1 MKEKEGTKTVER
13 VEVFNYGENAPVR
26 VRVIKGQT
34 WFVAKDVCKVLEFSD
49 AEAATRLLDDDEKL
63 NLLVVGSGQ
72 RRNMIHI
79 SESGL
84 YHLLLQSRKPK
95 AKPFRRWVTMEVL
108 PSIRERGYYGT
119 GHGDVRRC
127 GVEGMLYRGMRLYP
141 YRELLKAL
149 GMSARSG
156 SACRRRRMWPAFF
169 VRAFGRDFVT
179 EQLAD
184 LLEDERRVQRRREA
198 MRGWQ
203 LELEFKAGCD
213 PPAGAGDQR
222 AQAPQIYREKR
233 FF

>member
-1 MKEKEGTKTVER
+1 MEEKEGTKTVER

-95 AKPFRRWVTMEVL
+95 AKPFRRLVPPVA
-108 PSIRERGYYGT
+108 T
-119 GHGDVRRC
+119 GAQLRRD
-127 GVEGMLYRGMRLYP
+127 ESRLY
-141 YRELLKAL
+141 E
-149 GMSARSG
+149 G
-156 SACRRRRMWPAFF
+156 
-169 VRAFGRDFVT
+169 
-179 EQLAD
+179 
-184 LLEDERRVQRRREA
+184 
-198 MRGWQ
+198 
-203 LELEFKAGCD
+203 
-213 PPAGAGDQR
+213 AGAPRCERPYGHKI
-222 AQAPQIYREKR
+222 A
-233 FF
+233 

>member
-95 AKPFRRWVTMEVL
+95 AKPFRRLVPPVA
-108 PSIRERGYYGT
+108 T
-119 GHGDVRRC
+119 GAQLRRD
-127 GVEGMLYRGMRLYP
+127 ESRLYEGG
-141 YRELLKAL
+141 RHGLLRKAL
-149 GMSARSG
+149 
-156 SACRRRRMWPAFF
+156 
-169 VRAFGRDFVT
+169 RAPVATG
-179 EQLAD
+179 
-184 LLEDERRVQRRREA
+184 
-198 MRGWQ
+198 
-203 LELEFKAGCD
+203 
-213 PPAGAGDQR
+213 
-222 AQAPQIYREKR
+222 
-233 FF
+233 

>member
-156 SACRRRRMWPAFF
+156 SACRRHRLVPDTNGMSAFTPTC
-169 VRAFGRDFVT
+169 GQTTMDN
-179 EQLAD
+179 
-184 LLEDERRVQRRREA
+184 
-198 MRGWQ
+198 
-203 LELEFKAGCD
+203 
-213 PPAGAGDQR
+213 
-222 AQAPQIYREKR
+222 
-233 FF
+233 

>member
-1 MKEKEGTKTVER
+1 MKEKEGRKTVER

-26 VRVIKGQT
+26 VRVIKGQP

-95 AKPFRRWVTMEVL
+95 AKPFRRLVPETKGRKRHRFIGKREVF
-108 PSIRERGYYGT
+108 EKKVCGGV
-119 GHGDVRRC
+119 HGI
-127 GVEGMLYRGMRLYP
+127 GIYL
-141 YRELLKAL
+141 
-149 GMSARSG
+149 
-156 SACRRRRMWPAFF
+156 
-169 VRAFGRDFVT
+169 
-179 EQLAD
+179 
-184 LLEDERRVQRRREA
+184 
-198 MRGWQ
+198 
-203 LELEFKAGCD
+203 
-213 PPAGAGDQR
+213 PAGAGDQR

-233 FF
+233 FFLKKSVRESARY

>member
-1 MKEKEGTKTVER
+1 MKEKAGTKTVER

-95 AKPFRRWVTMEVL
+95 AKPFRRLVPETNGRKRHRF
-108 PSIRERGYYGT
+108 IG
-119 GHGDVRRC
+119 
-127 GVEGMLYRGMRLYP
+127 
-141 YRELLKAL
+141 K
-149 GMSARSG
+149 SG
-156 SACRRRRMWPAFF
+156 FF
-169 VRAFGRDFVT
+169 
-179 EQLAD
+179 
-184 LLEDERRVQRRREA
+184 
-198 MRGWQ
+198 
-203 LELEFKAGCD
+203 
-213 PPAGAGDQR
+213 
-222 AQAPQIYREKR
+222 
-233 FF
+233 

>member
-1 MKEKEGTKTVER
+1 MKANNKEYNNKAVEPLQ
-13 VEVFNYGENAPVR
+13 VFDYAENAPVR
-26 VRVIKGQT
+26 VQVINGET
-34 WFVAKDVCKVLEFSD
+34 WFVAKDVCRILGIINHKD
-49 AEAATRLLDDDEKL
+49 AISKTLDDDERGVATIYPRSS
-63 NLLVVGSGQ
+63 NGVVQ
-72 RRNMIHI
+72 RRDVNVIN
-79 SESGL
+79 ESGL
-84 YHLLLQSRKPK
+84 YSLVFHSRKPD
-95 AKPFRRWVTMEVL
+95 AKKFRKWVTGEVL
-108 PSIRERGYYGT
+108 PSIRRTGGYGMA
-119 GHGDVRRC
+119 GGVCRC
-127 GVEGMLYRGMRLYP
+127 GVEGMLYRGMRLFP

-213 PPAGAGDQR
+213 PGRTGSTAH
-222 AQAPQIYREKR
+222 
-233 FF
+233 

>member
-95 AKPFRRWVTMEVL
+95 AKPFRRLVPPVA
-108 PSIRERGYYGT
+108 T
-119 GHGDVRRC
+119 GAQLRRD
-127 GVEGMLYRGMRLYP
+127 ESRLY
-141 YRELLKAL
+141 E
-149 GMSARSG
+149 GG
-156 SACRRRRMWPAFF
+156 
-169 VRAFGRDFVT
+169 
-179 EQLAD
+179 
-184 LLEDERRVQRRREA
+184 
-198 MRGWQ
+198 
-203 LELEFKAGCD
+203 GCD
-213 PPAGAGDQR
+213 PLRKALR
-222 AQAPQIYREKR
+222 APVATG
-233 FF
+233 

>member
-1 MKEKEGTKTVER
+1 MKEKEGRKTVER

-203 LELEFKAGCD
+203 LELEFKNL
-213 PPAGAGDQR
+213 
-222 AQAPQIYREKR
+222 
-233 FF
+233 